1 MSEDRFS
8 VVSQQSWLGRI
19 GGAIKGVLVG
29 LCLFI
34 VAFPLLFWNEGRSVR
49 QYQTLLEGAGLVV
62 SVPSDKV
69 DAANDGKLVH
79 ATGNVSTEATLE
91 DPEFGVSAKA
101 LKLRRVVEMYQWREE
116 SSSHTEK
123 KLGGG
128 SETATTY
135 TYDKVWSEDLIRSA
149 DFKKPEGH
157 QNPGSMAYQ
166 TTEQLAAPIT
176 LGAFTLPPSLAG
188 EINHFEPLPLAA
200 DAPPAESFKG
210 RFHDAG
216 LYLGSNP
223 ASPQIGDLRIRF
235 EVAPFTAASVM
246 ARQAGQTFGPF
257 QTKAGNT
264 IEMLQT
270 GTHGPGQMIR
280 HAQDSNRL
288 LTWGLRLGGFIVMF
302 IGLGMLFRPLSILAD
317 VVPILGSIVG
327 AGTGLVSLLLAAALS
342 LVTIASAWVVYRPL
356 IGIALLAAAIAVTML
371 IKGRLRTAKSAGM
384 A

>member
-1 MSEDRFS
+1 MSEERFS
-8 VVSQQSWLGRI
+8 IVSQQSWLSRI
-19 GGAIKGVLVG
+19 GGAIKGGLVG

-49 QYQTLLEGAGLVV
+49 QYKTLLEGGGLVV
-62 SVPSDKV
+62 SVPSGNV
-69 DAANDGKLVH
+69 DAANEGKLVH
-79 ATGNVSTEATLE
+79 TTGNVSTEVTLE

-128 SETATTY
+128 NETTTTY
-135 TYDKVWSEDLIRSA
+135 TYDKVWSQDLIRSA

-166 TTEQLAAPIT
+166 TTEKLAAPIT

-188 EINHFEPLPLAA
+188 EINRFEPLPLAA
-200 DAPPAESFKG
+200 DIPLAEPFKG
-210 RFHDAG
+210 RFHDSG

-223 ASPQIGDLRIRF
+223 ASPEIGDLRIRF
-235 EVAPFTAASVM
+235 EVAPFTDVSVM
-246 ARQAGQTFGPF
+246 ARQVGRTFEAF
-257 QTKAGNT
+257 QTKTGNN

-270 GTHGPGQMIR
+270 GTHGPGQMIQ

-288 LTWGLRLGGFIVMF
+288 LTWVLRLLGFIAMF

-327 AGTGLVSLLLAAALS
+327 AGTGLISLLLAAVFS
-342 LVTIASAWVVYRPL
+342 LATIATAWVVYRPL
-356 IGIALLAAAIAVTML
+356 IGIALLAAAIALTML
-371 IKGRLRTAKSAGM
+371 IKGKLRTAKRAGT